1 MTDLDRSA
9 LIGQLRLNE
18 WTEQDHPL
26 ARCVGVGGWRC
37 AARYELARGGR
48 LTSMSWRSG
57 WPGADATA
65 GWTWPARSRGVRK
78 LLRFVGHYGTPGSG
92 SDRRA
97 PLPSRAPPGEPGQ
110 GRSDPP
116 AIRPSSPSRKAA
128 LLYLPEPFQV
138 AAQPPDVGPGAI
150 LRDPVEV
157 LRAREF
163 EERKIVLAGNEHR
176 RGWAIV
182 WRICIKWLHRGRA
195 THAAIRRETKR
206 IN

>member
-1 MTDLDRSA
+1 MRRCRRMAVRRTIRTGARWKADLDELEERLAGRRCYGGLDLASA
-9 LIGQLRLNE
+9 
-18 WTEQDHPL
+18 L
-26 ARCVGVGGWRC
+26 ARCQKASSVCRPLWN
-37 AARYELARGGR
+37 
-48 LTSMSWRSG
+48 
-57 WPGADATA
+57 
-65 GWTWPARSRGVRK
+65 
-78 LLRFVGHYGTPGSG
+78 PGSG